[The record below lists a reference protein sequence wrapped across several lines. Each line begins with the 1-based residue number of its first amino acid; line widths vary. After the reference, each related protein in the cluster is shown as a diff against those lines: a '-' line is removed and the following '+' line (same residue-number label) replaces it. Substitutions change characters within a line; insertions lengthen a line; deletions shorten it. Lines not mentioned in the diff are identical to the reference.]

1 MMRLFIFMYNVHD
14 DDDDERS
21 DLACVFPIT
30 AFSCDRVSPED
41 AFAQTPLFMVIVTVL
56 CLMMLMMI
64 IYRKMKMVMLEQTCS
79 FLFVRYGHLI

>member
-1 MMRLFIFMYNVHD
+1 MMLLIIMYNVR
-14 DDDDERS
+14 DDDERS

-56 CLMMLMMI
+56 LMMLMMI
-64 IYRKMKMVMLEQTCS
+64 IYRKMKMMMLEQTLL
-79 FLFVRYGHLI
+79 FFVRPIWSFDMII